1 MVRVGQS
8 PGDDGVDMD
17 SPGGVKDPLPI
28 SDRTLWL
35 KHEQEAYMQT
45 MRLKR

>member
-1 MVRVGQS
+1 MVLAGLLPSDEVE
-8 PGDDGVDMD
+8 VME
-17 SPGGVKDPLPI
+17 SPGGLKDPLPI